1 MVAGAGGNGAG
12 RGHYTHPVVSVAG
25 GVERHPGG
33 SDVGHFIRL
42 KQRYPDLATDIQ
54 QLITLAQDERRLR
67 GAGTTSWTPDTQRQR
82 TAWKGDMGITIVQKS
97 DLTIR
102 KRNPRIALVLAGG
115 AISGGGFK
123 LGGLKALDDFLVN
136 RKTTDFDLYVGLSAG
151 AFLAAP
157 LASGVTPP
165 EMMRSLEGSSEEFTQ
180 FTGSD
185 FYQPNY
191 QEFIEKPIRYL
202 LDLAAFLPGS
212 LLDLVAKS
220 PSLAER
226 VAEPLRA
233 WVREPSFA
241 KLREVVLP
249 ISEALLAT
257 RPFPFPL
264 DYIPSGLCN
273 NASIERYLRHNLERR
288 RMPNNF
294 KALFQARK
302 RELYIVAMNLDSAE
316 RVVFGHDE
324 DSSVTISEAVQ
335 ASTALPGFYRPAR
348 LRGIDYVDGGVR
360 RTANIDVAIEHGAD
374 LVICYNPFRPFSNR
388 VVRKY
393 DPQRDD
399 YVAEGTQLADRGMLT
414 ILNQVLRTLLHSR
427 LQLGLRQYQDDPNF
441 KGDVILIEPT
451 ERDID
456 FFQMTPLAFWERR
469 RAAQHGYMSVT
480 QSIDTHYD
488 MIRRILE
495 SYGILMTRRTVSEGM
510 QRMQTADTP
519 EEASDFLMRDV
530 PKRDLSVAKA

>member
-1 MVAGAGGNGAG
+1 LL
-12 RGHYTHPVVSVAG
+12 
-25 GVERHPGG
+25 
-33 SDVGHFIRL
+33 RL

-54 QLITLAQDERRLR
+54 RLITLAHEERNLR
-67 GAGTTSWTPDTQRQR
+67 GADTTLRTPDAQRQR
-82 TAWKGDMGITIVQKS
+82 TAWKGNMGITIVQKS
-97 DLTIR
+97 DLNIR

-136 RKTTDFDLYVGLSAG
+136 RKTTDFDMYVGLSAG

-180 FTGSD
+180 FTGLD

-191 QEFIEKPIRYL
+191 QEFIEKPVRYL

-233 WVREPSFA
+233 WMRQPSFA
-241 KLREVVLP
+241 RLREVLLP
-249 ISEALLAT
+249 IGEALLAT

-264 DYIPSGLCN
+264 DYLPSGLCD
-273 NASIERYLRHNLERR
+273 NASIERYLRHNFERR
-288 RMPNNF
+288 HMPNNF

-324 DSSVTISEAVQ
+324 DSSLTISEAVQ

-360 RTANIDVAIEHGAD
+360 RTANIDVATEHGAD
-374 LVICYNPFRPFSNR
+374 LIICYNPFRPFSNR

-393 DPQRDD
+393 DPQKDD
-399 YVAEGTQLADRGMLT
+399 YVVEGMQLADRGMLT

-441 KGDVILIEPT
+441 KGDVILIEPG

-488 MIRRILE
+488 MVRRILE
-495 SYGILMTRRTVSEGM
+495 SYGILMTRKTVSEGM
-510 QRMQTADTP
+510 QRMQAADTP